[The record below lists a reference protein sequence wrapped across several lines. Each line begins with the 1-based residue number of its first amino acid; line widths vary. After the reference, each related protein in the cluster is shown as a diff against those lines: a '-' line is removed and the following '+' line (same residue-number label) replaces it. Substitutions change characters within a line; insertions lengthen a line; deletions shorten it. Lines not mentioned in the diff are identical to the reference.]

1 MVRKNATNLIGLTA
15 SPTLGSALLVNE
27 VGWAPNYLVSH
38 TWNELG
44 KKIKVLKAKRY
55 TVIAHPSSVN

>member
-44 KKIKVLKAKRY
+44 KKIKVLKAKR
-55 TVIAHPSSVN
+55 